1 MLEEAERAHQTVTDI
16 ISNLRKE
23 REEIASELKEVE
35 KAAFKA
41 FCKKAK
47 VKSIAEYEQQ
57 LYKAGEQNAFAGSV
71 EGSTDLDTLI

>member
-1 MLEEAERAHQTVTDI
+1 MHQTVTEDI
-16 ISNLRKE
+16 ANLRKE

-47 VKSIAEYEQQ
+47 VKTVAEYEHQ
-57 LYKAGEQNAFAGSV
+57 LYQAG
-71 EGSTDLDTLI
+71 D